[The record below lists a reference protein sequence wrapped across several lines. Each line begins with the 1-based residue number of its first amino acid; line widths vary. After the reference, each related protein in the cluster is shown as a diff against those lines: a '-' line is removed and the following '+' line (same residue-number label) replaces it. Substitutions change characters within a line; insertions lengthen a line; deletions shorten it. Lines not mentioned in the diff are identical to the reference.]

1 MKGFKFFLKFK
12 MLNANLKINM
22 FNEKLRMLNV
32 KNKTKIQT
40 KLKLKLLKE

>member
-1 MKGFKFFLKFK
+1 

-22 FNEKLRMLNV
+22 FNEKLRMLDV

-40 KLKLKLLKE
+40 NLKLKTIKRINRYL